1 MRELD
6 AEESRLDEAESGAG
20 AVKHHLLE
28 APGDERLK
36 RLLQV
41 L

>member
-6 AEESRLDEAESGAG
+6 AEEARLYEAQSGAG
-20 AVKHHLLE
+20 AVKQHLAE
-28 APGDERLK
+28 APGDKRLQQ
-36 RLLQV
+36 LLQV